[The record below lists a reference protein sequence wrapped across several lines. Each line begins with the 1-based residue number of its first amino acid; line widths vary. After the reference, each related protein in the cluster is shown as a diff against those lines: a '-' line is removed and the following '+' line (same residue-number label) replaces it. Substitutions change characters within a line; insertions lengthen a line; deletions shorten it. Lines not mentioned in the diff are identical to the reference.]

1 MMKDPVERVPA
12 RGLNPETG
20 TEMDGA
26 RSQPMVFAERAKET
40 YGIDPYSLYTFSFA
54 AERLSVNAI
63 TIRTWIKRGR
73 VKGVRLP
80 NREWRIPGMELIRL
94 LDPEGEWQR

>member
-1 MMKDPVERVPA
+1 MEAEELTATD
-12 RGLNPETG
+12 G
-20 TEMDGA
+20 TKS
-26 RSQPMVFAERAKET
+26 RSSEFAKKAKET
-40 YGIDPYSLYTFSFA
+40 YGIDPYKLYTLSFA

-94 LDPEGEWQR
+94 LDPEGEWSGAEQSEGGVPR